1 MPLHLFFLAL
11 PISAVILLGYPILR
25 RKTLPL
31 QKALR
36 QGLVASV
43 ILVLA
48 NHLYF
53 LGMYIRAYSQGA
65 LFGAVL
71 PIPLVAAG
79 IALLFGLSCLML
91 VGICGC
97 CRAILRK
104 LLVQE

>member
-48 NHLYF
+48 N
-53 LGMYIRAYSQGA
+53 
-65 LFGAVL
+65 
-71 PIPLVAAG
+71 
-79 IALLFGLSCLML
+79 FGL
-91 VGICGC
+91 
-97 CRAILRK
+97 
-104 LLVQE
+104 